1 MQVLIMMMKMKIM
14 VAIMMMNVV
23 VIEIYI
29 YRFWPEPGCVFG
41 DKCAYGHGKL
51 SEDDEP
57 AELPEELLL
66 FILSLLPYKWLNNSA
81 LVSSKWHRVATDP
94 SLWQDKI
101 ISITDSTFHLLGQV
115 LSMPRLARA
124 TYLDLR
130 LDYIMPVA
138 TDMLAIQESQLEMLE
153 MDWSDFSLVE
163 PTVLANTMLKVRQ
176 SDVIHF
182 DAKALLSLL
191 ANDVN
196 TKLEQLHL
204 NQTDLASVEVEMFT
218 RAVTKLT
225 TLQMTDPRQEKSHLA
240 ALFLALAEQ
249 KTLLRRLMVAG
260 SALREVEI
268 SEEVL
273 ALSLNKL
280 EVAEVE
286 GMSRSQVKAFFQLDP
301 GTKSN
306 LLHLELNQCDFSL
319 VSQTQFSARLNRLQ
333 KLDLQFCEEISVG
346 QMRALLTAKTSN
358 LTHLVLSNSI
368 DLADIEPDLLA
379 GKVIK
384 LSRVEMNDVNNLSG
398 TQVEEI
404 FKLLDDEK
412 KKEVL
417 PLTTLGLAG
426 IDLSSVPIDRL
437 ARVVNGLEWA
447 NLCRT
452 NITCCQ
458 MKRLLLGP
466 EALVTKLKVLN
477 LKGSPIISQTYHWS
491 DLTAIAQRIP
501 LFAFRLFQRRR
512 DLTNI
517 WTIFE
522 NFDIFLQF

>member
-1 MQVLIMMMKMKIM
+1 M
-14 VAIMMMNVV
+14 
-23 VIEIYI
+23 
-29 YRFWPEPGCVFG
+29 
-41 DKCAYGHGKL
+41 
-51 SEDDEP
+51 
-57 AELPEELLL
+57 
-66 FILSLLPYKWLNNSA
+66 
-81 LVSSKWHRVATDP
+81 ATDP

-101 ISITDSTFHLLGQV
+101 ISITDSTFHLLSQV
-115 LSMPRLARA
+115 LSVPRLARV

-138 TDMLAIQESQLEMLE
+138 TDMLAIQESRLEMLE

-191 ANDVN
+191 ADNVN
-196 TKLEQLHL
+196 NKLEQLHL
-204 NQTDLASVEVEMFT
+204 NQTDLASVEVETFT

-225 TLQMTDPRQEKSHLA
+225 TLQVNDLRQEMSHLA

-249 KTLLRRLMVAG
+249 KTLLRRLRVAG
-260 SALREVEI
+260 SALRELEI
-268 SEEVL
+268 SDEVL

-286 GMSRSQVKAFFQLDP
+286 GMNRSQVKAFFHLDP
-301 GTKSN
+301 SRTKSN

-319 VSQTQFSARLNRLQ
+319 VSQTQFAARLNRLQ
-333 KLDLQFCEEISVG
+333 KLDLQFCEEITLG
-346 QMRALLTAKTSN
+346 QMKALLNSKTSN

-368 DLADIEPDLLA
+368 DLSEIEPELLA
-379 GKVIK
+379 GKVMK
-384 LSRVEMNDVNNLSG
+384 LSRVEMNDVNNLSS

-404 FKLLDDEK
+404 FRLLDNEK
-412 KKEVL
+412 KKEAL
-417 PLTTLGLAG
+417 PLLNTLGLAG
-426 IDLSSVPIDRL
+426 VDLSSVPIDRL
-437 ARVVNGLEWA
+437 ARVVNKLEWA

-458 MKRLLLGP
+458 LKRLLLGP
-466 EALVTKLKVLN
+466 EALATKLKVLN

-501 LFAFRLFQRRR
+501 LFAFRLFQ
-512 DLTNI
+512 NP
-517 WTIFE
+517 
-522 NFDIFLQF
+522 FLEYFLVLKIGKRKKLS